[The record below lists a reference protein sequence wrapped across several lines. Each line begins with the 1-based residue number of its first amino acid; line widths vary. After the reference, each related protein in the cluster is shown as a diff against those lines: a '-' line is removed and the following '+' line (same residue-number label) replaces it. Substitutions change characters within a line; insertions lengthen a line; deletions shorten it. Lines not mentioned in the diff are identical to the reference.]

1 MANSK
6 KINEITQVQ
15 SLANSDLLI
24 ADTNNGTRAIKY
36 KDLAPMEQN
45 PHLYR
50 NGAYLPSVNLGT
62 SYTAE
67 LKEDIQ
73 SGRFQKAVVG
83 GYLTINGHIYDF
95 AHPDY
100 WLNTG
105 DTACNTHH
113 MVVVPRTNLV
123 NEQMHKTSSGQYEA
137 GAANTTE
144 GAYIES
150 DMRKD
155 PNGGIAKIRAII
167 QQDFGAANILSH
179 KELLANATTDGKS
192 SAWSWY
198 ESDIELMNEVMVY
211 GCNVW
216 SSSPAYDTG
225 IDKTQLELFAKRPDL
240 ITNRAGWWLRSVASG
255 AAFALVGDGGD
266 AGSSGASGSGGVRPA
281 FAIC

>member
-1 MANSK
+1 MENSK

-192 SAWSWY
+192 SAWAWY

-216 SSSPAYDTG
+216 SSSHAYDTG

-240 ITNRAGWWLRSVASG
+240 ITNRAHWWLRSVTSG
-255 AAFALVGDGGD
+255 AYFARVGYNGD
-266 AGSSGASGSGGVRPA
+266 ASVSDASRSFGVRPA